1 MTLAELQQT
10 ACDRLSADQWLASR
24 RLSFVPEQKRDAAAE
39 AEAALRRC
47 GIFGLVV
54 TPSFTPRNVDGG
66 VVSGEAVVGVQIVE
80 AVAANRAAAGYA
92 TALQAAE
99 HVLCVI
105 ASWADATPGP
115 VRLVET
121 DTKEAVAYQADALF
135 QIAISL
141 STPTE

>member
-10 ACDRLSADQWLASR
+10 ACDRLAADEWLASR

-54 TPSFTPRNVDGG
+54 TPSFQPRNVDGA
-66 VVSGEAVVGVQIVE
+66 VVCGEAVVGILIEESVP
-80 AVAANRAAAGYA
+80 ANRAAAGYA

-99 HVLCVI
+99 HILCFI
-105 ASWADATPGP
+105 ATWADATPGP
-115 VRLVET
+115 ISMVEPS
-121 DTKEAVAYQADALF
+121 TKDAVSYRVDALF

-141 STPTE
+141 TQE